1 MTDLL
6 RALCVDVLQRVL
18 RLLLVVPD
26 NVGVLGLLAG
36 LGVYALLDRIDVR
49 DVVLPRARRRTPD
62 LLDWLC
68 GFLLRALR
76 ARSWCARLA
85 LDRRGAPLP
94 LCALLGLLRPPANV
108 LEVLLQHVG
117 GRLPA
122 SVSAVRGDMVGR
134 IAYMF
139 SSGSQVRSLGF
150 S

>member
-36 LGVYALLDRIDVR
+36 LGVYALLDRVDVR

-68 GFLLRALR
+68 GFLLYALR
-76 ARSWCARLA
+76 ARSWCARLT
-85 LDRRGAPLP
+85 LDRRGAPLS
-94 LCALLGLLRPPANV
+94 LRALLGLLRPPANV

-122 SVSAVRGDMVGR
+122 SVSTVRGDTVGR